1 MSAAASRH
9 DLSRFGSEV
18 MRFSPRQC
26 DLMIVAG
33 RVAMKMLPVLQRIW
47 LQMPEPKWCISMGAC
62 ACSGG
67 VFDTY
72 AVVQGIDRFMPVDV
86 YVPGCPP
93 RPEQL
98 IKAIVDLQELIKSG
112 GTYNAREFAL
122 RDTMGGPARFDEDEL
137 IRYAWRVAGTVGL
150 MMCNVLDVHD
160 PRAAPFAVDLGIAMQ
175 LTNIARDVGEDARM
189 GRRYLPTSWIGAVE
203 PVAIAAPDLALQR
216 SLEGATKRL
225 LALADRYYA
234 SGEAGLG
241 FLPLRARFGIFSA
254 ARMYRAIGG
263 RIAAD
268 GHRSWAQ
275 RAVIGSAGKVGH
287 ASLAAA
293 LMAIQPRLHRRDAA
307 HDPSLQDALV
317 RIDGAHE

>member
-1 MSAAASRH
+1 MTASHIDSPVDGVEDARAVLRRHGRTFFFASHLLGQTHAARAATLYAFCRHVDDLADEAADVETAAAE
-9 DLSRFGSEV
+9 LSTVSHALKTGHSND
-18 MRFSPRQC
+18 P
-26 DLMIVAG
+26 
-33 RVAMKMLPVLQRIW
+33 RVAAMLALQQETRMAA
-47 LQMPEPKWCISMGAC
+47 LPALALVE
-62 ACSGG
+62 G
-67 VFDTY
+67 V
-72 AVVQGIDRFMPVDV
+72 AS
-86 YVPGCPP
+86 
-93 RPEQL
+93 
-98 IKAIVDLQELIKSG
+98 DLH
-112 GTYNAREFAL
+112 TVRVA
-122 RDTMGGPARFDEDEL
+122 DEDEL